1 MIATVMSSRRY
12 YWYRFT
18 WTTKSNWYE

>member
-1 MIATVMSSRRY
+1 MSSRRY